1 MVQYSTRLTAAA
13 AERLVDCGLWDRT
26 TMPAAC
32 DRFAAEYPTTT
43 ALTDTER
50 HYTWQELKTVSDGLA
65 AALVRLGL
73 KRGERVLVQ
82 VPGGSMD
89 VVLRLA
95 LKKAGVLG
103 AYAPVQ
109 WREIELADALCRLKP
124 AAVIMPL
131 HFKDTA
137 PGALLERLQ
146 VGVPELR
153 YRICLETA
161 PSSGWVA
168 LPELLA
174 HRATPAELETLR
186 QFQVRFDEVS
196 NITASSGSTGLPKLC
211 AWPEAAQLA
220 LARGI
225 ADRLQLTPADNVG
238 IFCPIAGGG
247 GLMLW
252 VCSGLVPCKYTIA
265 DDYEPEVLLSLI
277 ERERITVVATVPVI
291 LARLAQAA
299 GVQRYDLRSLR
310 AIRVGAAAANPA
322 LLRLAEERL
331 GCVVVQA
338 AGTMEMGCFAQVG
351 LDEPPTIRHGGT
363 VGRPLL
369 GSRVRLVDDEGMPL
383 PPDQVGEL
391 QVWAAFAAVGY
402 VGDGSLPI
410 QGWDPDDFTC
420 WFTTGDLAH
429 RDATGR
435 ICIVGRRKEM
445 INRGGLKV
453 FPLEVERVIARHPSV
468 EEAAVTGVADPV
480 YGEVP
485 WAFVL
490 LRTGAQA
497 EPEELEQHVR
507 KAGLALFKIPARFV
521 VVDEL
526 PRVGGTKVAK
536 RELLAKYTTDAFTGK
551 VAERTSGGSL

>member
-1 MVQYSTRLTAAA
+1 MQYSTRLTAAA
-13 AERLVDCGLWDRT
+13 AERLVAGGLWDRT

-32 DRFAAEYPTTT
+32 DRFAAEYGAAT
-43 ALTDTER
+43 AVTDTER
-50 HYTWQELKTVSDGLA
+50 SYTWQELKTVSDGLA

-73 KRGERVLVQ
+73 MRGERVLVQ
-82 VPGGSMD
+82 IPGGSMD
-89 VVLRLA
+89 IILRLA
-95 LKKAGVLG
+95 LKKAGMLG
-103 AYAPVQ
+103 AFAPVQ
-109 WREIELADALCRLKP
+109 WREVELADALRRLRP

-131 HFKDTA
+131 QFKGTA

-146 VGVPELR
+146 LTMPALR
-153 YRICLETA
+153 YRICLESTA
-161 PSSGWVA
+161 SPGWLP
-168 LPELLA
+168 LPELMA
-174 HRATPAELETLR
+174 HRATLVELATLL
-186 QFQVRFDEVS
+186 QCQVRFDEVS
-196 NITASSGSTGLPKLC
+196 NVTASSGSTGLPKLC

-225 ADRLQLTPADNVG
+225 AERLQLIPADNVG

-291 LARLAQAA
+291 LARLAQSAS
-299 GVQRYDLRSLR
+299 VERYDLRSLR
-310 AIRVGAAAANPA
+310 AIRVGAAAANA
-322 LLRLAEERL
+322 GLLQLAEERL
-331 GCVVVQA
+331 GCCVVQA

-351 LDEPPTIRHGGT
+351 LDELPTIRHSGT

-369 GSRVRLVDDEGMPL
+369 GSRVRLVDDQGAPL
-383 PPDQVGEL
+383 PPDRIGEL

-402 VGDGSLPI
+402 VGDGTLPI
-410 QGWDPDDFTC
+410 QGWDPDDLTC
-420 WFTTGDLAH
+420 WFSTGDLAH
-429 RDATGR
+429 QDADGR
-435 ICIVGRRKEM
+435 ISIVGRRKEM

-468 EEAAVTGVADPV
+468 EEAAVTGVSDAL

-490 LRTGAQA
+490 LRPGAFA
-497 EPEELEQHVR
+497 EAEELEQHVR
-507 KAGLALFKIPARFV
+507 QAGLALFKIPVRFV
-521 VVDEL
+521 IVDAL
-526 PRVGGTKVAK
+526 PRLGGTKVAK
-536 RELLAKYTTDAFTGK
+536 HQLLTKYTAGFAGNATEQTL
-551 VAERTSGGSL
+551 GGSL